1 MKSRLFVAGLA
12 ATGKDNLPT
21 FPRHV
26 GKDKDFSLSDPSAS
40 N

>member
-1 MKSRLFVAGLA
+1 MKSRRFVAGLA

-21 FPRHV
+21 FTRHV
-26 GKDKDFSLSDPSAS
+26 GKDKDFILSELSAS